1 MVISISLVAVF
12 AAQIK
17 LVCLLVSLAFL
28 QANQDMARYNK
39 IKAATSMVKTEL
51 WPDNIMKVIISS
63 N

>member
-39 IKAATSMVKTEL
+39 IKAATSMVKTEF
-51 WPDNIMKVIISS
+51 
-63 N
+63 